1 MPKLFLRSK
10 SVPRRRKIRITKLQS
25 TSDTK
30 TSRNLRS
37 SRRLKELEK
46 KRKEKSSVYVS
57 SRRRQLTDRLKSMP

>member
-10 SVPRRRKIRITKLQS
+10 SVLRRRKTRITKLQS
-25 TSDTK
+25 TSETR
-30 TSRNLRS
+30 TRRNLRS